1 MGQKLAVL
9 VTTLKLFGAG
19 GVRGG
24 RLIRESVYIYVYMY
38 EQDGVGWA
46 EIREVL

>member
-1 MGQKLAVL
+1 MAKLQTKSFERV
-9 VTTLKLFGAG
+9 

-24 RLIRESVYIYVYMY
+24 RFIRECVYIYVYMY